1 MKTRQELWDE
11 LAFRTLAR
19 GDAEFQHQLIVD
31 AFAAQEADENTK
43 PITLVFA
50 LVGLYL
56 HVERGFTGKQ
66 VQRVHMQLARRRK
79 VWPRVELPA
88 SRGAISVEEVARVP
102 LGDGRDSAIEEWCA
116 SVWEAYSSSR
126 EAIARLLREELDIR

>member
-11 LAFRTLAR
+11 LAFVTLAR

-31 AFAAQEADENTK
+31 AFAAQEADTSTK

-66 VQRVHMQLARRRK
+66 VQRVHMQLARHRK
-79 VWPRVELPA
+79 VWPDVDLPVF
-88 SRGAISVEEVARVP
+88 RGDISVEDVARSE
-102 LGDGRDSAIEEWCA
+102 LGEERDALIEGWCVG
-116 SVWEAYSSSR
+116 VWNAYHETR
-126 EAIARLLREELDIR
+126 VAIASLLREELDIR